1 MSRVLESMY
10 SKMYSNVDG
19 KKRGT
24 AIKSILGSAW
34 RLNMHVLTLSSTAE
48 LLNTFPLA

>member
-1 MSRVLESMY
+1 
-10 SKMYSNVDG
+10 MYSNVDG

-34 RLNMHVLTLSSTAE
+34 RLNMQPVLTLSSTAE